1 MRSDFFLNI
10 VAAFGSYRLGYL
22 FGHEISVGIVATVM
36 VDWCDVPGFL
46 MIRAVT
52 LTWQIGCH
60 SG

>member
-36 VDWCDVPGFL
+36 VDWCDAPGLIPIAQFGL
-46 MIRAVT
+46 
-52 LTWQIGCH
+52 
-60 SG
+60 S